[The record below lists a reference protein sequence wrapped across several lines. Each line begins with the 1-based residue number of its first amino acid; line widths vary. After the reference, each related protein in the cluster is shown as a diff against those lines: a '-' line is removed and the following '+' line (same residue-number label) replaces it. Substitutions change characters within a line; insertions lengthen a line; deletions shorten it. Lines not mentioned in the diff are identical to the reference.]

1 MDIGQGTATAL
12 WQQAVAGSFRM
23 EPEAAEACAGVFQR
37 FAETI
42 ESQVQSSG
50 ETLRAGGFGGFD
62 SAKQLQKG
70 FRDKGEK
77 LTEALIGL
85 QSAALRMAAA
95 YLRAGQKFEEADSMN
110 SRAVA
115 LAAEGLPK

>member
-1 MDIGQGTATAL
+1 MDVGQGTATAL
-12 WQQAVAGSFRM
+12 WQQAVAGTFRM

-42 ESQVQSSG
+42 EAQVLASSD
-50 ETLRAGGFGGFD
+50 THAASGFGGFT

-70 FRDKGEK
+70 FLDKGAK
-77 LTEALIGL
+77 LTEALMGL

-95 YLRAGQKFEEADSMN
+95 YLRAGQKFEEADNMN
-110 SRAVA
+110 SRATV
-115 LAAEGLPK
+115 LAAEGMPE